1 MRVYVVRKWPLRG
14 RSRFVCWNITRV
26 SLWFCATCISCK
38 VRKVTLPRDL
48 ADLKARIIATVK
60 HIDAPMLTRV
70 KRTWISYRWV
80 PCHPW
85 CTHRTYL
92 VVKKKLFFRFPVA
105 VSNSIKAFGFLVIN
119 VCNHGEHYET
129 PCIVYSCMQLNKNTK
144 KHCCVSVATMV
155 MRTRLNVMALEHSL
169 STWCVVDR
177 AS

>member
-1 MRVYVVRKWPLRG
+1 MAAPGEKSFCLLEYHTSKSVVLCNVH
-14 RSRFVCWNITRV
+14 FVQSTQSN
-26 SLWFCATCISCK
+26 
-38 VRKVTLPRDL
+38 
-48 ADLKARIIATVK
+48 IATWPSWPKGTDHCNSEAYRCSHV
-60 HIDAPMLTRV
+60 DARETNLNIVSMSAVSPVVHTSN
-70 KRTWISYRWV
+70 ISSCQKETFWQ
-80 PCHPW
+80 
-85 CTHRTYL
+85 L
-92 VVKKKLFFRFPVA
+92 DMFD